1 MTNDVSLPILLIVD
15 DHPLFRDALAMAVKS
30 SGQECSVKSASS
42 ISQALELVSEAS
54 PNLTLLDLNL
64 HDSKG
69 LDTLLQFQTGAP
81 NQRIAVISASEDHA
95 TVERALALGAVG
107 YIPKSAAIDE
117 LSQAVKTLLEGGAWS
132 PEIQSSDD
140 DDSKQETELA
150 ARLASLTP
158 AQRRVLSGLKEGLL
172 NKQIAYDMGIS
183 EATVKAHMTAI
194 FRKLGV
200 NSRTQALLILQQVT
214 S

>member
-1 MTNDVSLPILLIVD
+1 MTKESNRCRLMIVD

-30 SGQECSVKSASS
+30 TGQDCIVVSASS
-42 ISQALELVSEAS
+42 LTQALEIVKTE
-54 PNLTLLDLNL
+54 PPDLTLLDLNL
-64 HDSKG
+64 QDSKG
-69 LDTLLQFQTGAP
+69 LDSLIQFQTGAP
-81 NQRIAVISASEDHA
+81 NQRIAVISANDDSR
-95 TVERALALGAVG
+95 TIERALALGAVG
-107 YIPKSAAIDE
+107 FIPKSTAIDS
-117 LSQAVKTLLEGGAWS
+117 LSEALLAILGGETWA
-132 PEIQSSDD
+132 PEIEGEVDGAPA
-140 DDSKQETELA
+140 EEVELA

-200 NSRTQALLILQQVT
+200 NSRTQALLILQQVMN
-214 S
+214 